1 MRERKGTDTTM
12 FEAARDLVLKDRGK
26 ARKALADEIKRN
38 EKDELDA
45 ELDQL
50 EQEAKAELA
59 AEDERATRA
68 QRDAD
73 ARLALE
79 DVAAK
84 QRSAA
89 MSFDAAIKAA
99 NDAFETL
106 EALHGKVATLRQ
118 ELDGDS
124 AVPNIAG
131 HACTTA
137 LVSAMWHAARPLS
150 KRLGLRAV
158 PGGPSRIRPLA
169 ALYKGEDS

>member
-1 MRERKGTDTTM
+1 M

-50 EQEAKAELA
+50 EQEAKAELVAEEADA
-59 AEDERATRA
+59 ARA
-68 QRDAD
+68 QRAAD

-79 DVAAK
+79 AVAAK

-99 NDAFETL
+99 NDAFDML
-106 EALHGKVATLRQ
+106 EELHGEVATLSKLEDI
-118 ELDGDS
+118 ELTS
-124 AVPNIAG
+124 
-131 HACTTA
+131 
-137 LVSAMWHAARPLS
+137 
-150 KRLGLRAV
+150 RAI
-158 PGGPSRIRPLA
+158 PS
-169 ALYKGEDS
+169 

>member
-1 MRERKGTDTTM
+1 MLFAGLQDRMFLRTMRERKETENTM

-50 EQEAKAELA
+50 EQEAKAELVAEEADA
-59 AEDERATRA
+59 ARA
-68 QRDAD
+68 QRAAD

-79 DVAAK
+79 AVAAK

-99 NDAFETL
+99 NDAFDML
-106 EALHGKVATLRQ
+106 EELHGEVATLSKLEDI
-118 ELDGDS
+118 ELTS
-124 AVPNIAG
+124 
-131 HACTTA
+131 
-137 LVSAMWHAARPLS
+137 
-150 KRLGLRAV
+150 RAI
-158 PGGPSRIRPLA
+158 PS
-169 ALYKGEDS
+169 